1 MNLPVLVGCA
11 GNLPAHLRTVANPAE
26 SGKGKIPAARPN
38 AGRCRAIAGT
48 GGRRYS
54 PPLMPR
60 PIEILLLLALPA
72 SGKSEVRRYLAQLTP
87 EQCRD
92 EFNLGPT
99 VQLDDYPYV
108 HMMRRVSQEL
118 RSRGADGIFF
128 DSDELPMK
136 QPLDWGTLVE
146 LLNEDLDDVVQHR
159 RPAPAAAAEWLL
171 ERFDQARRRVG
182 CPPELDVLPEPLR
195 RELARA
201 LEGEAAELL
210 RAKNDGVPESL
221 QGRTVVIEAARG
233 GPHGAVLP
241 LPPPLG
247 YRYTLSRFSDVILSK
262 AAILYVW
269 VTPEESRRKNRERT
283 DPNDPGSILH
293 HGVPMAVMMGDY
305 GCDDMEWLI
314 QHSDQPDTV
323 RIETRGRTFNLPIAR
338 FDNRVDKTTFV
349 RAEPAAWQA
358 GDVASLHDGLAAA
371 LGNLAAR
378 R

>member
-1 MNLPVLVGCA
+1 
-11 GNLPAHLRTVANPAE
+11 
-26 SGKGKIPAARPN
+26 
-38 AGRCRAIAGT
+38 
-48 GGRRYS
+48 
-54 PPLMPR
+54 MPR
-60 PIEILLLLALPA
+60 PIETLLLLALPA
-72 SGKSEVRRYLAQLTP
+72 SGKSEVRRYLAHLTP

-118 RSRGADGIFF
+118 RKRGAGGVFF

-146 LLNEDLDDVVQHR
+146 LLNEDFDDVVEHR
-159 RPAPAAAAEWLL
+159 RSSPPAAAEWLL

-182 CPPELDVLPEPLR
+182 SEAELDALPTKLR
-195 RELARA
+195 RELLRA
-201 LEGEAAELL
+201 LEDEAAELL
-210 RAKNDGVPESL
+210 RAKNEGIPESL

-233 GPHGAVLP
+233 GPEGATMP

-247 YRYTLSRFSDVILSK
+247 YRYSLARLSDAILSR

-269 VTPEESRRKNRERT
+269 VTPEESRRKNLERT

-293 HGVPMAVMMGDY
+293 HGVPEAVMRGDY
-305 GCDDMEWLI
+305 GCDDMEWLM

-323 RIETRGRTFNLPIAR
+323 KIETRGRTFNLPIAR
-338 FDNRVDKTTFV
+338 FDNRTDKTTFV
-349 RAEPAAWQA
+349 RGEVEAWKPA
-358 GDVASLHDGLAAA
+358 DVAALHAGLAAA